1 MGENLHSSTVA
12 QVSSQFKAL
21 WESGKENATV
31 KESSL
36 KFTQRHVG
44 DSKFSWKKVLQS
56 DETKIKLFGHQ
67 NRRYDGEHQ
76 IQHST
81 PSPLWSIMV
90 IVSCCRECFSRGQ
103 PDSVFTK
110 TWEKVHFSARQ
121 WPKNIQRKLLRNN
134 LKITRWMFWSGWVK
148 LSQAL
153 I

>member
-1 MGENLHSSTVA
+1 MGPVNVPGTGLPHKLSDQARRLVKEATKTPMTTLKLKASGAEMGENLHSSTVA

-67 NRRYDGEHQ
+67 TRCYDGEHQ

-81 PSPLWSIMV
+81 PSPL
-90 IVSCCRECFSRGQ
+90 
-103 PDSVFTK
+103 
-110 TWEKVHFSARQ
+110 
-121 WPKNIQRKLLRNN
+121 
-134 LKITRWMFWSGWVK
+134 
-148 LSQAL
+148 
-153 I
+153 